1 VLTAQVA
8 DRAHRA
14 VEAIGAAARREAGAY
29 SRSEQR
35 PLLGYM
41 GIAGA
46 YSAAVAVGAIAVRR
60 RGRHLP
66 RMSARDI
73 ALIGCATFQLS
84 HMLAKQPIASPLRA
98 PFTVFDG
105 VTGPSEL
112 HEEVR
117 GDGLRHAVG
126 ELLTCPFCLAHWV
139 ATAFGFAFILAPE
152 PTRLVAALLSAEV
165 LANFVQLARTA
176 VEQGVE

>member
-1 VLTAQVA
+1 
-8 DRAHRA
+8 
-14 VEAIGAAARREAGAY
+14 
-29 SRSEQR
+29 
-35 PLLGYM
+35 
-41 GIAGA
+41 
-46 YSAAVAVGAIAVRR
+46 
-60 RGRHLP
+60 
-66 RMSARDI
+66 
-73 ALIGCATFQLS
+73 
-84 HMLAKQPIASPLRA
+84 MLAKQPIASPLRA